1 MKFNADQWKAAYK
14 KAASDLSSQGSSDGI
29 VCVLATLRYIQNGIC
44 DDIGGGKPEQ
54 DETCQ
59 AIRECIAEL
68 WADCKSA
75 KLAGFASNASSAAA
89 ACGLKVEKAKAVVDV
104 SV

>member
-29 VCVLATLRYIQNGIC
+29 VCVLATLRFIQAGII
-44 DDIGGGKPEQ
+44 DDVGQ
-54 DETCQ
+54 ETEEDKMFCESV
-59 AIRECIAEL
+59 RESISEL
-68 WADCKSA
+68 WTDCKSA
-75 KLAGFASNASSAAA
+75 KLAGFASNASSATA